1 MMIVIIEDVKI
12 SEDIYYQ
19 ATKIFVSQEVKLFND
34 KLIGVSVSYMVILII
49 FVLLLSHTNLISPIK
64 KLTD

>member
-19 ATKIFVSQEVKLFND
+19 ATKMFVSQEVKLFND

>member
-1 MMIVIIEDVKI
+1 MIVIIEDVKI

-19 ATKIFVSQEVKLFND
+19 ATKMFVSQEVKLFND